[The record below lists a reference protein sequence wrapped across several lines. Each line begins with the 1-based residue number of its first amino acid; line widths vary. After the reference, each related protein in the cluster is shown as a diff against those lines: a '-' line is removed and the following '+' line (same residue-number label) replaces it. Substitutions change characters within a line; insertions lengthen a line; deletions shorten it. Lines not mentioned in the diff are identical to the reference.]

1 VGDVVGKG
9 VRAAATM
16 GQLRNSLRAFASE
29 HADPGE
35 VVRRLGRMVD
45 ALPEAPFATLAYLVL
60 DVSARHCRYVVA
72 GHPPP
77 LVVHP
82 SGEAVYLEGGRTLP
96 LGVDA
101 DAPIEVADATL
112 ETGATIVLY
121 TDGLVERRDASIDE
135 GFAAVRESAGSVAA
149 GPDTL
154 IDHVLRSAF
163 GDAERDD
170 DVAMLV
176 VRLEPHGADVLDLRL
191 PADRDGLR
199 RMRATLGEWLV
210 ELGAEPEALHDVLLA
225 AWEACANS
233 VEHAQG
239 PASGT
244 FTLHA
249 DRDGDAVRLRITDTG
264 RWRVPGAA
272 PGERGL
278 GLPLMR
284 GLMDRVDIVHA
295 ASGTVVVLERRLGAR
310 EPRTTVRQGVFAET
324 PTGTTESWRPG

>member
-1 VGDVVGKG
+1 
-9 VRAAATM
+9 
-16 GQLRNSLRAFASE
+16 
-29 HADPGE
+29 
-35 VVRRLGRMVD
+35 
-45 ALPEAPFATLAYLVL
+45 
-60 DVSARHCRYVVA
+60 VVA

-112 ETGATIVLY
+112 ETGATVVLY

-154 IDHVLRSAF
+154 IDHVLRGAF

-225 AWEACANS
+225 AWEACANA